1 MDYRSTNE
9 SIVYDPIPRTRD
21 SLNVLAGTVTLK
33 PPIFQRLLAGREI
46 HKKDKQKTSLRTRTV
61 MSFWFCNA
69 FATFKRLMEQVLN
82 VIPWEAPLICPDD
95 TISHAKSFSDKL
107 RLRCCFQEAPSSRTK
122 TESKKVPLVSE
133 ACYLP

>member
-9 SIVYDPIPRTRD
+9 SIVYDPRTRD
-21 SLNVLAGTVTLK
+21 LLNVLAGTVTLE
-33 PPIFQRLLAGREI
+33 PPIFQRLLAGRGI

-107 RLRCCFQEAPSSRTK
+107 RLRFFFQEAPRNRTK
-122 TESKKVPLVSE
+122 N
-133 ACYLP
+133 